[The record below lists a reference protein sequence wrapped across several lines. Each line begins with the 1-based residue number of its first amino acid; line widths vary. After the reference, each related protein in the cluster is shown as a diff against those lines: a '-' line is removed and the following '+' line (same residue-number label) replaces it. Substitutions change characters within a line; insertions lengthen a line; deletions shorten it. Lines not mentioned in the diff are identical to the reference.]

1 MNCPKFLHL
10 KQENLNIE
18 KRESE
23 DTECKKQRGQTCWQ
37 RLEAKGEREK
47 VHRKKMHRHLV
58 KQKYAHKII
67 RRDVWYHD
75 IRKQWYNVASIRC
88 FIFSTRRNFRICFHR
103 LSATLFLYYSTQTK
117 EKASSVLK
125 MMDIIVWWYQLTKNR
140 NEIKCKRS
148 TYIRGD
154 MIFHAGKC
162 YLSDDV

>member
-1 MNCPKFLHL
+1 
-10 KQENLNIE
+10 
-18 KRESE
+18 
-23 DTECKKQRGQTCWQ
+23 
-37 RLEAKGEREK
+37 

-88 FIFSTRRNFRICFHR
+88 FIFSIRRNFRICFHR
-103 LSATLFLYYSTQTK
+103 LSATLFLHYSTQTK

-148 TYIRGD
+148 TYILEGTWSFTPENVIYRTTYRL
-154 MIFHAGKC
+154 HRC
-162 YLSDDV
+162 YILNET